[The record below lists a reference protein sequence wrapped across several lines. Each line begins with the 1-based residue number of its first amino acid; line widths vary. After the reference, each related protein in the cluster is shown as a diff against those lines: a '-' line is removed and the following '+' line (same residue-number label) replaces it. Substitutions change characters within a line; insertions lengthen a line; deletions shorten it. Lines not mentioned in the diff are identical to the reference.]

1 MCGATVSP
9 VRLDSP
15 PRPGTLGGMPNQPMP
30 DAPPLPHGDG
40 ANDTDDTDD
49 TAAAST
55 TATAAT
61 AATAATTSPTAPKG
75 AVVVGGRMF
84 RVLAAL
90 GAAVA
95 TFLIIGLP
103 TDIIPN
109 PVFGRDVPVRPW
121 ELPVLA
127 ATAVLTG
134 LYFGLQ
140 RPGDEKSAPAIG
152 GAGLA
157 MFAVACPV
165 CNKIVL
171 LALGTSGALGFWQPL
186 QPFLAAISLIALG
199 AAVLWAW
206 RRNPC
211 AGGACDGDRCAA
223 G

>member
-1 MCGATVSP
+1 M
-9 VRLDSP
+9 
-15 PRPGTLGGMPNQPMP
+15 Q
-30 DAPPLPHGDG
+30 
-40 ANDTDDTDD
+40 
-49 TAAAST
+49 
-55 TATAAT
+55 
-61 AATAATTSPTAPKG
+61 TSPTTDETRNDAPNGKAVTADHSRAAAGTVG
-75 AVVVGGRMF
+75 AVGAAGRGTVLVGGRTF
-84 RVLAAL
+84 RVLVAVGAAL
-90 GAAVA
+90 A

-127 ATAVLTG
+127 VTAVLTG

-140 RPGDEKSAPAIG
+140 RPGSEKSAPAIG

-165 CNKIVL
+165 CNKVVL

-186 QPFLAAISLIALG
+186 QPFLAAISLAALL
-199 AAVLWAW
+199 AAVVWAW

-211 AGGACDGDRCAA
+211 ADGECAV